1 MKTFLHVN
9 DLGPL
14 DKALAEAAEIKIIV
28 INLSTWAIIKR
39 LCSFSSITLCVPVC
53 LPKRLLAI

>member
-28 INLSTWAIIKR
+28 LNM
-39 LCSFSSITLCVPVC
+39 SI
-53 LPKRLLAI
+53 